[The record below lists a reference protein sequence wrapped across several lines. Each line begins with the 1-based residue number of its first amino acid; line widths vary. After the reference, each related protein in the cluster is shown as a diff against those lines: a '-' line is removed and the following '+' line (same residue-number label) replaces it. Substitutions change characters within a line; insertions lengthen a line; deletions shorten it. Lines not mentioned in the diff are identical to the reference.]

1 MRENYLRGPRCATF
15 QFSRSA
21 LHARL
26 FALRPCALNF
36 ASTRLSLCH
45 DMDVSVLCLRP
56 SDDCPAL
63 HPLDWQSR
71 VPPLISA
78 ILESLQHPYVAESR
92 QVPSGIMTLH
102 NTEPDPSA
110 TPVTLGKEPL
120 SCLSCRARK
129 LKCNRTKPACSRCS
143 RLFEDCAYP
152 ESRKRPIRKRR
163 TVKELEARLGT
174 FAHQVL
180 SNEAKLP
187 ANRRYEVEV
196 ERYMNKGDKRI
207 DGQAHQGDRASTL
220 GFNDNT
226 SEADQKPLDSPSI
239 LSALSGVN
247 AEPGRHEYFSSS
259 TQAISPDITEPF
271 PPYEIIDHLNITF
284 FSTYYPS
291 MPIIHPRRYTQA
303 FSSEPSAKPPMW
315 LQYAIWATAAIGH
328 GKYDQYHESF
338 YRRARQCLEVDEM
351 KDCCEQF
358 VTIQHVQAWTLI
370 ALYETKTMIF
380 TRSIMSAAR
389 SVRLCQLMGLDRID
403 GDLHDLPYSLS
414 PPLTWTELEERRRAF
429 WGAFSI
435 DTYARISTGC
445 PSLIDIDDVAVRLP
459 ASENAFLLE
468 QKEEAPFLHEGIK
481 GAEYSG
487 FAGTVIACQ
496 TFKSIL
502 HHIHRAEP
510 SERADDIINDPF
522 WVRHRELDDVLSNIF
537 MFLPNHLGMPLNTN
551 DPAVACT
558 HLDLRASIL
567 CLHHAAVEKCEKHGL
582 PDSIKQA
589 SIARLQTTAQE
600 VVNIVRLV
608 SHAVSLFKNPLC
620 ALALYLATRVYVYM
634 AKQNLKSGLAS
645 SDLSNLAFIISA
657 MEAMSRTHEM
667 TRAFLQQ
674 ACADIEH
681 SGLHLHIQVECL
693 KECLDAFNLSGAP
706 IPMIARSS
714 AAQHTEARPL
724 VPAYR
729 RKRSTCMAPGN
740 GSACYLEDGAGGS
753 KGTYLSTSL
762 PSHSNISTPDQTD
775 STIYTHGRMS
785 AIPEPEKIRCHN
797 TRAPVSCRPDV
808 NTGTN
813 ALAKATWQ
821 PSDKSP
827 STHLQE
833 GMSAPI
839 SQCTGAGCLLAP
851 NLAETMGRNHVPVS
865 EADLLEI
872 LDWNVD

>member
-1 MRENYLRGPRCATF
+1 
-15 QFSRSA
+15 
-21 LHARL
+21 
-26 FALRPCALNF
+26 
-36 ASTRLSLCH
+36 
-45 DMDVSVLCLRP
+45 MDVSVLCRQP

-63 HPLDWQSR
+63 HPLDWQSG
-71 VPPLISA
+71 VPTLIS
-78 ILESLQHPYVAESR
+78 LESLQHPYVVESR
-92 QVPSGIMTLH
+92 QVPSGIMRPH
-102 NTEPDPSA
+102 STESDLSA
-110 TPVTLGKEPL
+110 TPVALGKEPL

-129 LKCNRTKPACSRCS
+129 LKCNRAKPACSRCS
-143 RLFEDCAYP
+143 HLFTDCAYP
-152 ESRKRPIRKRR
+152 ESRKKPIRKRR
-163 TVKELEARLGT
+163 TVKELEARL
-174 FAHQVL
+174 
-180 SNEAKLP
+180 
-187 ANRRYEVEV
+187 VEV
-196 ERYMNKGDKRI
+196 ERYMKKGDKRI
-207 DGQAHQGDRASTL
+207 DGRAHQGDRFHRSIITDSRTSTL

-226 SEADQKPLDSPSI
+226 SEAGQKPLDSP
-239 LSALSGVN
+239 
-247 AEPGRHEYFSSS
+247 
-259 TQAISPDITEPF
+259 TQAISPDITEPL
-271 PPYEIIDHLNITF
+271 PPHEIIDDLNMAF
-284 FSTYYPS
+284 FTTYYPS
-291 MPIIHPRRYTQA
+291 MPIVHPRRYTQA
-303 FSSEPSAKPPMW
+303 INSEPSAKPPMW

-328 GKYDQYHESF
+328 NKYNKYHESF

-351 KDCCEQF
+351 KSCYEQF

-389 SVRLCQLMGLDRID
+389 SVRLCQMMGLDRID
-403 GDLHDLPYSLS
+403 GDPHVLSYSLS

-435 DTYARISTGC
+435 DAYARISTGC
-445 PSLIDIDDVAVRLP
+445 PSLIDINDVAVRLP
-459 ASENAFLLE
+459 ASENAFMLD

-496 TFKSIL
+496 IFKSIL
-502 HHIHRAEP
+502 RHIHRAEP

-522 WVRHRELDDVLSNIF
+522 WVRHRELDDILSKNFI
-537 MFLPNHLGMPLNTN
+537 FLPNNLGMPLNTN

-558 HLDLRASIL
+558 HLDLRASII

-582 PDSIKQA
+582 PDSIKQT

-645 SDLSNLAFIISA
+645 SDLSNLGFIISA
-657 MEAMSRTHEM
+657 MEAMSRTHEL

-681 SGLHLHIQVECL
+681 CGLHLHIQVPCL
-693 KECLDAFNLSGAP
+693 KECLDAFNLAGAP
-706 IPMIARSS
+706 IPIIARSS
-714 AAQHTEARPL
+714 VAQHTEARPL
-724 VPAYR
+724 VPSYR
-729 RKRSTCMAPGN
+729 RKRPTYMAPGN
-740 GSACYLEDGAGGS
+740 GSACYLEDEAGGS
-753 KGTYLSTSL
+753 
-762 PSHSNISTPDQTD
+762 NDQTD
-775 STIYTHGRMS
+775 STTHKQGRTS
-785 AIPEPEKIRCHN
+785 AIPESEGMKCHN
-797 TRAPVSCRPDV
+797 TTAPVSCRLDV
-808 NTGTN
+808 NTGAN

-821 PSDKSP
+821 PSDRSP

-839 SQCTGAGCLLAP
+839 SQSTGVGCLLAP
-851 NLAETMGRNHVPVS
+851 NLSETMVRNPVPVS